1 MGIIKY
7 LKGDATQPVGNQG
20 IISHI
25 SNDVGGWGHGFVTAI
40 SKRWSQPEAEYRKM
54 SKIHRVVGNVQF
66 VTVDNNLIVANMI
79 AQNGLRFNDYDVPA
93 VNYAAIQVCMEKV
106 CAMADIMGVDVH
118 APRFGAGLS
127 GGSWDIV
134 EFVLLKVLRK
144 YSCDIYVYDF
154 DGNDNIVAKLN

>member
-25 SNDVGGWGHGFVTAI
+25 SNDVGGWGSGFVTAL
-40 SKRWSQPEAEYRKM
+40 SKKWSQPEAEY
-54 SKIHRVVGNVQF
+54 HRIAPKNRQVGNVQF
-66 VTVDNNLIVANMI
+66 VVVDDNLIVANMI
-79 AQNGLRFNDYDVPA
+79 AQNGLRFNDFGVPA

-106 CAMADIMGVDVH
+106 CKMADSMNVDVH

-134 EFVLLKVLRK
+134 EFVLLKVLRN